1 METKVTKTEN
11 GYNIN
16 ITQKDSSFDFSNISR
31 EKLKELRGQINAALE
46 ESKGKVRIWNPRS
59 RRHDI
64 IEQ

>member
-46 ESKGKVRIWNPRS
+46 ESNGKVRIWNPRS